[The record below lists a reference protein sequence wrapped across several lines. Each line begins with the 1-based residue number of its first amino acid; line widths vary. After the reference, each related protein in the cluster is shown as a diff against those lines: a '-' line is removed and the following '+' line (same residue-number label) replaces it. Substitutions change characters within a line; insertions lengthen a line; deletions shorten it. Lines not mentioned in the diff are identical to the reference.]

1 MPAPRSLLLVGTY
14 GFHRRKSV
22 ELFGQALAEHLPAHG
37 WEVREAALRSPLSGL
52 AQRRRSRALAT
63 LDRLLLQRTRVQL
76 SGLRASLV
84 HFTDTSDAV
93 FLNGWFGARTTV
105 TCHDLFFLERALH
118 DPATSGGQR
127 RWQRAVLRG
136 LDLAHG
142 VAFVSQA
149 SADAFHRVSRRPAA
163 RAAREQVIHNGPYQD
178 FRPLALA
185 EAAARLCN
193 HVPGTTGGDFVLNV
207 GSNFERKNR
216 RGVLRAFAAAALPAH
231 FRLVMVGERLQ
242 GPHRRLATELGI
254 AERIVEIPEIA
265 TAVLEAL
272 YGAAF
277 ALLFPSFE
285 EGFGV
290 PIIEAQQ
297 CGCPVVCSD
306 IPVFREIAEHT
317 TAMAPANDAPALG
330 ACLHALLQPDRR
342 NALVAAGVANAA
354 RFSRT
359 GMAAQ
364 YAAFFAKVV
373 EPRPGG

>member
-1 MPAPRSLLLVGTY
+1 MTASRSVLLVGTY

-37 WEVREAALRSPLSGL
+37 WEVRHAALRSPLSGL
-52 AQRRRSRALAT
+52 AQRRHSRALAT

-76 SGLRASLV
+76 AGLRASLV

-93 FLNGWFGARTTV
+93 FLNGWFGARTIV
-105 TCHDLFFLERALH
+105 TCHDLFFLERALN
-118 DPATSGGQR
+118 DPATTGGQR

-136 LDLAHG
+136 LDRADG

-149 SADAFHRVSRRPAA
+149 SAEAYHRVSRRPAG
-163 RAAREQVIHNGPYQD
+163 AAREQVIHNGPYQD
-178 FRPLALA
+178 FHPLAVG
-185 EAAARLCN
+185 EAVQRLGN
-193 HVPGTTGGDFVLNV
+193 HVPGTEGDDFVLNV

-216 RGVLRAFAAAALPAH
+216 RGVLRAFAAAALPPH

-242 GPHRRLATELGI
+242 SGHRKLATELGI
-254 AERIVEIPEIA
+254 AERIVEIPEA
-265 TAVLEAL
+265 GTAVLEAL

-277 ALLFPSFE
+277 ALIFPSFE

-306 IPVFREIAEHT
+306 IPVFREIAEHAA
-317 TAMAPANDAPALG
+317 AMAPANDGAALG
-330 ACLHALLQPDRR
+330 GCLRALLDSDRR
-342 NALVAAGVANAA
+342 SALIAAGLTNAA
-354 RFSRT
+354 RFSRS
-359 GMAAQ
+359 GMAEQ
-364 YAAFFAKVV
+364 YAAFFETLVAP
-373 EPRPGG
+373 PRGG